1 MQARLI
7 TLEGIDGVG
16 KTTHGELLVAYLAG
30 RGLPVSTY
38 REPGATPLGEEL
50 RQLLKRGL
58 ARSAAAELLLFAT
71 ARAELVDMY
80 VRPDLERGTWVVLDR
95 FTESTLAYQGALGQI
110 PEDVLRAV
118 CTAAAGGLTP
128 DLTLWLDI
136 EPQAAVGRRFPLEQV
151 LNGAA
156 VGNPDR
162 SAPDAIE
169 QRSLAYFTRVRDR
182 YVQFERETRGRIVRI
197 DAEGSIE
204 ETQVLIRWVVDEKL
218 KQWSSGGEY
227 V

>member
-16 KTTHGELLVAYLAG
+16 KTTHVELLVAYLESH
-30 RGLPVSTY
+30 GLTVRTY

-71 ARAELVDMY
+71 ARTELVEMY
-80 VRPDLERGTWVVLDR
+80 VRPDLARGTWVVLDR

-110 PEDVLRAV
+110 PEEVLRTV
-118 CTAAAGGLTP
+118 CQAAAGGLTP
-128 DLTLWLDI
+128 DLTLWL
-136 EPQAAVGRRFPLEQV
+136 ELAPAEAFNRRFPLAQA

-156 VGNPDR
+156 ANPD
-162 SAPDAIE
+162 SGPDAIE
-169 QRSLAYFTRVRDR
+169 QRSLDYFTRVHNR
-182 YVQFERETRGRIVRI
+182 YLQFLRESPERIVRI
-197 DAEGSIE
+197 DAAGSIE
-204 ETQVLIRWVVDEKL
+204 ATQALIRRAVDEKL
-218 KQWSSGGEY
+218 KLWSSSREH